1 MNEVTDA
8 LDLSS
13 VVAWAA
19 ALSLLLN
26 FGLTIWNLVA
36 SGSRENSK
44 RIESHAARLTAF
56 DQRLTGVEQTQ
67 RTAPVKD
74 DLHQLHLS
82 MSNMGGDVR
91 EMKAIMGRMEIVLN
105 RHEEHM
111 LDGNKR

>member
-1 MNEVTDA
+1 MNDV
-8 LDLSS
+8 LDLSN
-13 VVAWAA
+13 VVAWVA

-44 RIESHAARLTAF
+44 RIESHAARLTAL
-56 DQRLTGVEQTQ
+56 DHRITGVEQAQ

-91 EMKAIMGRMEIVLN
+91 EMKAIMARMEVVLN

-111 LDGNKR
+111 LDGSKR

>member
-1 MNEVTDA
+1 MNEVSNA

-26 FGLTIWNLVA
+26 FGLTVWNLVA

-44 RIESHAARLTAF
+44 RIESHAARLTAL
-56 DQRLTGVEQTQ
+56 DHRLTGVEQAQ

-91 EMKAIMGRMEIVLN
+91 EMKAIMTRMELVLG
-105 RHEEHM
+105 RHEEH
-111 LDGNKR
+111 LLEASKR

>member
-1 MNEVTDA
+1 MTEN

-13 VVAWAA
+13 VVAWVA

-26 FGLTIWNLVA
+26 FGLTVWNLVA

-44 RIESHAARLTAF
+44 RIESHATRLTAL
-56 DQRLTGVEQTQ
+56 DHRLTGVEQAQ

-91 EMKAIMGRMEIVLN
+91 EMKAIMARMEAVLN
-105 RHEEHM
+105 RHEEHL
-111 LDGNKR
+111 LDGGSKR